1 MVMEIRDIPETTPLP
16 KVIKILGEGCN
27 LVANKVYL
35 MAVPLVLDLFLL
47 FGPKLRISDY
57 FTPVFDSAFRQM
69 LSSQNFGKQQLEI
82 SIELLRHALN
92 SVNLFGF
99 LQIFPVGVRVL
110 LSSGGAETP
119 LGKSAE
125 IQMTSLLQIIPIIA
139 IAMILGALI
148 GSFYYSLTAA
158 HAAKENGRFSLE
170 KFGSQLLNV
179 ILLYIALVVV
189 LTVLAVPAGCLMT
202 FSFMISPILYQ
213 IFALILIAVS
223 CWLIIPLFYTPQAIF
238 VKGLDFPHAVKESFQ
253 LSSWAGTI
261 TIRFILLSLVL
272 SFGLD
277 MIWTIP
283 DQSSWLILFSIFGH
297 AYVATSVLASS
308 FILFREIE
316 KWQSEN
322 KSFLEWRKAN
332 LRLSQLFKKEPETHE

>member
-1 MVMEIRDIPETTPLP
+1 MVMEIREIPETTPLP

-35 MAVPLVLDLFLL
+35 MAVPLILDLFLL

-57 FTPVFDSAFRQM
+57 ITPALDAAFRQM
-69 LSSQNFGKQQLEI
+69 LSSSSFGRQQLEL
-82 SIELLRHALN
+82 SIELLRHVLN
-92 SVNLFGF
+92 SINLFGF
-99 LQIFPVGVRVL
+99 LQVFPIGVRVL
-110 LSSGGAETP
+110 FSSSGAETP

-125 IQMTSLLQIIPIIA
+125 VQLTSLLQILPITVIIMIA
-139 IAMILGALI
+139 GILLGA
-148 GSFYYSLTAA
+148 FYYSLTAA
-158 HAAKENGRFSLE
+158 HTAKKHGRFSWQR
-170 KFGSQLLNV
+170 FGSQLLNV
-179 ILLYIALVVV
+179 ILLYIALIV
-189 LTVLAVPAGCLMT
+189 LIAILAIPALCLTT
-202 FSFMISPILYQ
+202 FSFMVSPVLYQ
-213 IFALILIAVS
+213 IIALIMIVVC
-223 CWLIIPLFYTPQAIF
+223 CWMIIPLFYIPQAIF
-238 VKGLDFPHAVKESFQ
+238 MKDLDFPHAVKESFQ
-253 LSSWAGTI
+253 LSSWAGTL

-297 AYVATSVLASS
+297 AFVNTSLLTGS

-316 KWQSEN
+316 KWQAEN
-322 KSFLEWRKAN
+322 RSFLDWRKAN